1 MIAEQSSHENP
12 ITEQSSQKNPITEGV
27 IWKQIIIFFFPIAL
41 GTVFQQF
48 YNVADAAIVG
58 HFVGKEALASVGG
71 SAAMLTNIVIY
82 FFSGLSTGA
91 AVVISQYYGAKN
103 SKRLHRSLHT
113 ACAFALII
121 GVVLAVV
128 GWFTT
133 PMLLQIMQTPA
144 EVMEDSVI
152 YLRIYFVGLIATFT
166 YNMGSAIMRA
176 TGDSKR
182 PLYYLV
188 ICSVLNIVL
197 DILFIIVFKLGIAG
211 AAVATVISQA
221 VCAVIVLYALM
232 HSYCD
237 MKLVLRK
244 IRIDR
249 QILWEELKVGLPG
262 GLQFC
267 IGGITG
273 IVLQT
278 AINSFGT
285 DTAAAWAAYNKM
297 DMIFWTVCSAFGA
310 TITTFVGQ
318 NYGAEKMDRVFKSIR
333 ICLGLALLVCGAA
346 QMVLLLFCRPM
357 FYLFVSDVNVI
368 DIGVYMIHYLVPIYI
383 VFVFMEIPSG
393 ALRGLGDAAIP
404 TAINM
409 FGVICVRVPWIL
421 YVLPKHHTLEVVMLS
436 YPISGVIS
444 IIILIVYY
452 FIKMKKIRY
461 EISDTDCKK
470 EKTVV

>member
-1 MIAEQSSHENP
+1 MM
-12 ITEQSSQKNPITEGV
+12 TGQSSQRNPITEGV
-27 IWKQIIIFFFPIAL
+27 IWKEILVFFFPIAL

-58 HFVGKEALASVGG
+58 HFVGKQALASVGG

-82 FFSGLSTGA
+82 FFGGLSTGA
-91 AVVISQYYGAKN
+91 SVIISQYYGAKN
-103 SKRLHRSLHT
+103 SDRLHKSLHT
-113 ACAFALII
+113 ACAFALIM
-121 GVVLAVV
+121 GVVLAIV

-133 PMLLQIMQTPA
+133 PALLWMMRTP
-144 EVMEDSVI
+144 EDVMTDSVI
-152 YLRIYFVGLIATFT
+152 YLRIYFIGLISMFI

-197 DILFIIVFKLGIAG
+197 DILFIIGFNLGIAG
-211 AAVATVISQA
+211 AAIATVISQT
-221 VCAVIVLYALM
+221 VCAVIVVYALM
-232 HSYCD
+232 HSYYD

-244 IRIDR
+244 VRIDVH
-249 QILWEELKVGLPG
+249 ILWEELKIGLPG

-273 IVLQT
+273 IILQT

-318 NYGAEKMDRVFKSIR
+318 NYGAKKMNRVLKSIR
-333 ICLGLALLVCGAA
+333 ICLGLSLLVCGIA
-346 QMVLLLFCRPM
+346 QMILLLFCRPM

-368 DIGVYMIHYLVPIYI
+368 EIGVYMVHYLVPIYI

-409 FGVICVRVPWIL
+409 FSVICIRVPWIL
-421 YVLPKHHTLEVVMLS
+421 LVLPKYHTLEVVMLS

-444 IIILIVYY
+444 TIILIIYY
-452 FIKMKKIRY
+452 FIKMKKLRHK
-461 EISDTDCKK
+461 ISDTDCKK